1 MVESFPLCH
10 ASKMLPRT
18 DTWVQV
24 LGSVTQRHSQ
34 ALNWARVEQHLLMLW
49 GWPREV
55 QTEARLARP
64 GSGPSEPEERPK
76 NQTTKSFLEEGEPPW
91 GFRGQSQQQSGVC
104 FGKPTPA
111 VPRGPHV
118 AWPAEDPSSAWIIVH
133 DVRLCICV
141 GRGPGDA
148 TEVSDSPSSHLS
160 LTTPSVEGKEDII
173 TPILWVRRTKG
184 KR

>member
-1 MVESFPLCH
+1 M
-10 ASKMLPRT
+10 
-18 DTWVQV
+18 
-24 LGSVTQRHSQ
+24 
-34 ALNWARVEQHLLMLW
+34 
-49 GWPREV
+49 

-64 GSGPSEPEERPK
+64 GSGPSEPEERLK

-104 FGKPTPA
+104 FGKPIPA

-118 AWPAEDPSSAWIIVH
+118 AWPAEDPSSTWIIVH
-133 DVRLCICV
+133 DVRLCVCV